1 MGLGKIER
9 KQRIDSVRVTD
20 TELVTLTTE
29 GIEVQVADNAPWVIS
44 HRTLID
50 LANKELLEELK
61 AGATINGKQLKLA
74 GIHAPKTKAL
84 DMKRLCKVVGIGIGN
99 KGPLTPGTIHKYL
112 KATGTSHIKKE
123 GHRLFFADGTD
134 EKLIAHGRSVQD
146 NKSKMASAR
155 YDKTTRRLGRKQIP
169 A

>member
-9 KQRIDSVRVTD
+9 KQRIESVRVTD

-29 GIEVQVADNAPWVIS
+29 GVEVQIGDNAPWVIS

-50 LANKELLEELK
+50 LAGKELAEEFK
-61 AGATINGKQLKLA
+61 AVKTTRGV
-74 GIHAPKTKAL
+74 HVPKTKVL
-84 DMKRLCKVVGIGIGN
+84 DMKRLCKVVGIGVGN
-99 KGPLTPGTIHKYL
+99 KGPLTPGTIRKYL
-112 KATGTSHIKKE
+112 KATGIVHIKKE

-134 EKLIAHGRSVQD
+134 EKLISHGRSVQD

-155 YDKTTRRLGRKQIP
+155 YDKTTRRLGRKQLP